1 METLGFGGMLRQF
14 HVCGAGFPGG
24 PRESRHPDGSG
35 GQAATT
41 GGSHPGRTRR
51 EPLAIVARNIRSD
64 ATEPLAN
71 FELKYS
77 SYLTADENP
86 WSPAISMPDRIV
98 ARHSSFLLLVIVIL
112 FPCNISSGSPY
123 LLRTV

>member
-1 METLGFGGMLRQF
+1 MLRQF
-14 HVCGAGFPGG
+14 QACGAGFPAGL
-24 PRESRHPDGSG
+24 RESRHPDGSG
-35 GQAATT
+35 GQAATA

-64 ATEPLAN
+64 AIEPTAN

-86 WSPAISMPDRIV
+86 WNPAISMPDRIV
-98 ARHSSFLLLVIVIL
+98 ARQAPSF
-112 FPCNISSGSPY
+112 FW
-123 LLRTV
+123 